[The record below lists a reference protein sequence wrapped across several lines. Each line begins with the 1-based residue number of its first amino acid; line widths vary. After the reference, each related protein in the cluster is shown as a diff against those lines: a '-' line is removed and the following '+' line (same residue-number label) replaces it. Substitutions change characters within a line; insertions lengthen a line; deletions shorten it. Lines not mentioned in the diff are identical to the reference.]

1 VSSYR
6 DHTSSHRTEDA
17 PSHEVDE
24 PQAAT
29 YNVNGRKPA
38 PGLDLQ
44 PWLASGHGADIVA
57 VGFQEIV
64 PLNAGNVMTGYWP
77 TQPQAPLLHQYLI
90 ECMGL
95 P

>member
-1 VSSYR
+1 MPPPPP
-6 DHTSSHRTEDA
+6 HRFTNHPKSV
-17 PSHEVDE
+17 PSQTLKTM
-24 PQAAT
+24 QAAT

-64 PLNAGNVMTGYWP
+64 PLNAGNVMTGARPKP
-77 TQPQAPLLHQYLI
+77 TSGATARSAPD
-90 ECMGL
+90 
-95 P
+95 